1 MKRGPMNQIDVGKP
15 FSIEHSSCLPE
26 KSGLA
31 RVKDSLSSSLH
42 LSLTEPYPVR
52 ISTVHHFV
60 AA

>member
-1 MKRGPMNQIDVGKP
+1 MNQIDVGKP